1 MRKMTLALCLL
12 LASVSCYALADPAA
26 AIKMEHPGDAALSEE
41 SPGKFV
47 YKSFPALTR
56 LYVYDKDP
64 PGRSACDEGCSSAW
78 PPLLVSAVETKGRI
92 GDWTVIQRA
101 GGAKQWAYK
110 NKPVYTRFH
119 DMAPDADTEKE
130 GFHLLKP

>member
-1 MRKMTLALCLL
+1 MTRVLCLL
-12 LASVSCYALADPAA
+12 LASVSHPALADPAV
-26 AIKMEHPGDAALSEE
+26 AIKMEHPGDTALSED

-64 PGRSACDEGCSSAW
+64 PGKSACNEGCSSAW
-78 PPLLVSAVETKGRI
+78 PPLLVSGGETKDAV

-101 GGAKQWAYK
+101 SGIRQWAYK

-119 DMAPDADTEKE
+119 DMAPDAETEKE